1 MEYQKI
7 ANLIDVNTL
16 NQPSKF
22 RTRNWVE
29 INDESRGAY
38 NVNSQ
43 IKFKTTMLKSSLCD
57 YSNAYILVKGTIS
70 VNNTAA
76 QGAAANNNNNKKVIF
91 KNCAPFTNCMSE
103 INNTQIDNAKDID
116 ILMPMYNLIEYSDN
130 YAKTKG
136 SLWQYSKDIPARNAN
151 DEITEFTEGNL
162 TDSFNFKVKI
172 TGRTG
177 NGGTKDVEIMVPL
190 KYLSNFWRTL
200 EMPLINCEVNLI
212 LIWSSACVLIA
223 TNIKNQNATFAI
235 TSTKLYVPVV
245 TLSTQENTK
254 FLQQLKSG
262 FKRVINWNKYLSKPE
277 LLAQNPNLNHLV
289 EPSFQGVNRLFVLAF
304 ENDNDRTS
312 SDEYYLPIVEIKDY
326 NIMINGGNIFD
337 QPIKNNKVTYDNS
350 RKIATGQ
357 GDNYTTGCLLD
368 YPYFANTYK
377 MIAVDLSKQQAL
389 DADPRAIQQINF
401 TTNLDRAGNTRV
413 YFILEEAKETIL
425 DFSQGTVKV
434 L

>member
-7 ANLIDVNTL
+7 ANLIDGTP

-22 RTRNWVE
+22 RTRNWLE

-43 IKFKTTMLKSSLCD
+43 IKLKTTMLKSRLCD
-57 YSNAYILVKGTIS
+57 YSDAYILVKGTIS

-76 QGAAANNNNNKKVIF
+76 AGAAVNNINRKVIF
-91 KNCAPFTNCMSE
+91 KNCAPFTNCISE

-116 ILMPMYNLIEYSDN
+116 IVMPMYNLIEYSDN
-130 YAKTKG
+130 YAKKTG
-136 SLWQYSKDIPARNAN
+136 SFWQYSKDIPARNDN
-151 DEITEFTEGNL
+151 NEITVFTRKNL
-162 TDSFNFKVKI
+162 TDSFNFKQKF
-172 TGRTG
+172 TGETG
-177 NGGTKDVEIMVPL
+177 NNGTKDVEIMVPL

-212 LIWSSACVLIA
+212 LTRSSTCVIA
-223 TNIKNQNATFAI
+223 AVGDANQAATFEI
-235 TSTKLYVPVV
+235 TNTKLYVPVV
-245 TLSTQENTK
+245 ILSTQENTK

-304 ENDNDRTS
+304 ENDSYRS
-312 SDEYYLPIVEIKDY
+312 SARRYNLPTVEIKDY
-326 NIMINGGNIFD
+326 IIMINGENFFD
-337 QPIKNNKVTYDNS
+337 QPTKNNKVTNENI
-350 RKIATGQ
+350 RKIATDQ
-357 GDNYTTGCLLD
+357 GDDYTTGCLLD
-368 YPYFANTYK
+368 YSYFADTYK

-389 DADPRAIQQINF
+389 DADPRAI
-401 TTNLDRAGNTRV
+401 
-413 YFILEEAKETIL
+413 
-425 DFSQGTVKV
+425 
-434 L
+434 